1 MKKSGTDQ
9 QEGPVEGARPIGI
22 AAAVLATCGVA
33 GMLLGFVYDILFA
46 GLPYQDPTP
55 EMQAEWAFHKDIA
68 DTIELGGVF
77 LFGLAILVVLGQ
89 RFLHMGRRS

>member
-1 MKKSGTDQ
+1 MKKSGTGQ
-9 QEGPVEGARPIGI
+9 QDGAVEGAKPIGI

-55 EMQAEWAFHKDIA
+55 EVQAEWAFHKDVA

-89 RFLHMGRRS
+89 RFLRAGRRP